1 MVSTLLTLFILLAV
15 AALLWWGMSQLPLPP
30 VVKTVLTVVFGVVLL
45 ILIYNMFVGGGHAIS
60 IHP

>member
-1 MVSTLLTLFILLAV
+1 MVTTLLTLFIILAI

-45 ILIYNMFVGGGHAIS
+45 IIIYNMFVGGSLGIKT
-60 IHP
+60 P